1 MNGDLFLIRHLLIL
15 REQLIPFNIKL
26 QKKNL
31 NLDFL
36 PSKKAL
42 NYFVMNNVKSI
53 INFNGNGNGNINGNS
68 NNNSNLGNNY
78 SNNEGSSF
86 SSNTGSSSGSYFY
99 NNSFFQLAREGLPGI
114 VEKEIFIKKDLDL
127 DLKNACQALK
137 DSVLKSIFGAMDSF
151 LAKIT
156 AFVGDFTTSTTT
168 STQQSS
174 TYATSNS
181 GQLPALSAESSQNL
195 KKQDFMKIE
204 RVREMLISVQETVAE
219 SAPEFM
225 NSMKVR
231 RRTFLTSTNVTN
243 YTYFCSCTCNS
254 FPKHLFNL

>member
-1 MNGDLFLIRHLLIL
+1 MCSSDL
-15 REQLIPFNIKL
+15 
-26 QKKNL
+26 
-31 NLDFL
+31 
-36 PSKKAL
+36 
-42 NYFVMNNVKSI
+42 
-53 INFNGNGNGNINGNS
+53 
-68 NNNSNLGNNY
+68 
-78 SNNEGSSF
+78 SF

-231 RRTFLTSTNVTN
+231 RTFLISINVTN
-243 YTYFCSCTCNS
+243 YTCFCSCACNS
-254 FPKHLFNL
+254 FPNRLFNSSAPILFSSS